1 MNVEAFLSSFYK
13 ACEIHGRPEIKA
25 QVERAVDLLGNYTIT
40 TEEFTRIFDEA
51 RTQLCNGK
59 PSQIELLPKR
69 RRKKPVT
76 KPQQQ
81 QKEQKE
87 PVDDVINTNAFLKE
101 FYVRIAINIKRIL
114 DIRAEEQVY
123 SKRYKIT
130 SNPGKEI
137 QELNQKAQLENTKLF
152 KKPVS
157 VSSTDAITSHFLKPK
172 VPRKRT
178 RSVASAPR
186 EGTLITEDIFL
197 DAIRLGKYHAR
208 CEEERIMMPKRFN
221 VAAWKEAGLMTLL
234 NKIVYI

>member
-1 MNVEAFLSSFYK
+1 MNVEAFLSSFYN
-13 ACEIHGRPEIKA
+13 ACEKHGRPEIKA

-40 TEEFTRIFDEA
+40 TEEFTQIFDEA
-51 RTQLCNGK
+51 RAQLCNGK

-69 RRKKPVT
+69 RRKKLVI
-76 KPQQQ
+76 KPQQ
-81 QKEQKE
+81 EQKE
-87 PVDDVINTNAFLKE
+87 PVNDVINTNAFLKE

-114 DIRAEEQVY
+114 DMRAEEQAY

-137 QELNQKAQLENTKLF
+137 QELNQKAQMENTKLL
-152 KKPVS
+152 KKVIS

-178 RSVASAPR
+178 RSVPSAPQ
-186 EGTLITEDIFL
+186 GGVLITEDIFL
-197 DAIRLGKYHAR
+197 DAIRLGKYDAR

-234 NKIVYI
+234 NKIMYI